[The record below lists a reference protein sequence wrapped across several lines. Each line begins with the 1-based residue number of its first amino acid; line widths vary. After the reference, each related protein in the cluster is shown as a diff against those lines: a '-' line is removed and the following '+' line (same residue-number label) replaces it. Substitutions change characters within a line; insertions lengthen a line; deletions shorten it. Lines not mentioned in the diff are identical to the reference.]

1 MILLC
6 LPICWFRFNLIIFS
20 CLDNI
25 ISFFENIWFLISL
38 SKPIQIDGLSSL
50 EALNL
55 LKIFWVVYILLE
67 FLIAEVILKENRSIL
82 FEQIKFIKQLKCVKY
97 LWIGEKI
104 EKEVNGEDRCIGAWR
119 TAFLRSGRRG
129 WLRWAWWV
137 HAWEGEGRAE
147 SYLCLE
153 LWWYEVGVIVLVLSL
168 MKRVVA
174 FAIKSW
180 AWCDFSLIVGPSN
193 VYLFT
198 KMSWKL
204 SFHNLK
210 TLKICF
216 QFC

>member
-1 MILLC
+1 M
-6 LPICWFRFNLIIFS
+6 
-20 CLDNI
+20 
-25 ISFFENIWFLISL
+25 
-38 SKPIQIDGLSSL
+38 
-50 EALNL
+50 NL

-82 FEQIKFIKQLKCVKY
+82 FEQIKCIKQLKCIKY

-119 TAFLRSGRRG
+119 TTFLRSGRHG

-210 TLKICF
+210 TLKNQKIEWWKQKLKTNPNKPFCYGTH
-216 QFC
+216 QFWVMGNENRVMGDRKHEIQTALSLCT